1 MDLGALNHSER
12 LYSQMAMVRLFEERM
27 FELFAKGELFGTT
40 HGYIGQEA
48 NAVGVLDHL
57 ADGDIVMSNHR
68 CHGHYLVRTGD
79 LQGLMAE
86 LMGREGGTCAGRG
99 GSQHLCQGD
108 LYTNGVLGSTVPIA
122 AGMAFAER
130 QKGNDAIAVLFMGD
144 GACAQ
149 GTFYETMNMIS
160 LWNVPLLIVVE
171 NNRYAQTT
179 PLSDNFAG
187 SFIDRGKAFGIR
199 SEEMETNDVE
209 ALHSRF
215 GEIIQEVRT
224 SSRPRLQ
231 VLHTYRLC
239 GHSKGD
245 DFRPGAELAEWRA
258 KDPLVLQR
266 PRLNA
271 SRAAEIDA
279 HWTAAVTTAVSK
291 ASAMPYPSL

>member
-1 MDLGALNHSER
+1 
-12 LYSQMAMVRLFEERM
+12 MAMVRLFEDRL

-99 GSQHLCQGD
+99 GSQHLCQDD

-149 GTFYETMNMIS
+149 GTFYETMNMAS

-187 SFIDRGKAFGIR
+187 SFTDRGKAFGIK

-215 GEIIQEVRT
+215 GEIIQDVRT

-245 DFRPGAELAEWRA
+245 DFRPRAELAEWWA
-258 KDPLVLQR
+258 KDPLALQR

-279 HWTAAVTTAVSK
+279 HWTVAVTTAVSK